1 MFVLSALLVTVA
13 VFWITHKPSTSQFLS
28 ELRGTYFSKAV
39 WAHVSAIAD
48 YKYYFVNGILYPLIF
63 TPIILSGA
71 WLAVSLAG
79 GLTVLFGARDFVHA
93 DAAIVNAAYTVVFF
107 FARDLGLYL
116 GHWVQ
121 HRFDFLW
128 QFHKVH
134 HSAEVLT
141 PITNFRVHPVDLLSL
156 ATGSSLCTGPV
167 TGVFMWLFADQF
179 GFFMYFG
186 LHVALV
192 VFLLVGKVHDEI
204 LAMLAETFQITPK
217 IAADYFAIAISQWQ
231 GTGVL
236 EGGQAAPIDMPPQ
249 AVPKTLKKPLPPASN
264 LAFHTQRHYRLL
276 DTFFRVQFTTA
287 EQESWVHPVLNHLE
301 ASVSCHAETRI
312 HVTEACGKLIVYV
325 DEQPTLSCARIAE
338 LAPLVKAAVWQ
349 IAVRNH
355 NFFLDIHAGVVG
367 DGRQCIL
374 FPAPPGH
381 GKSMLTAALSK
392 AGMQYFSDE
401 VALIEGGSFLAY
413 PVNAHD
419 RYM

>member
-1 MFVLSALLVTVA
+1 MTVEQQPFWQRLLEDAADRLMKPVLALGQQDSQLYWVFVLSALLVTVA

-134 HSAEVLT
+134 HSAEVVT

-156 ATGSSLCTGPV
+156 ATGSALCTGPV

-192 VFLLVGKVHDEI
+192 VFFLVGNLRHSHVWLSYGPRLNCIFVSPAQHQIHHSAASRHFGKNIGAD
-204 LAMLAETFQITPK
+204 LAIWDWMFGTLYVPK
-217 IAADYFAIAISQWQ
+217 EREQFALGLGD
-231 GTGVL
+231 GTERQFHNVL
-236 EGGQAAPIDMPPQ
+236 EMYVRP
-249 AVPKTLKKPLPPASN
+249 V
-264 LAFHTQRHYRLL
+264 RLL
-276 DTFFRVQFTTA
+276 RRA
-287 EQESWVHPVLNHLE
+287 
-301 ASVSCHAETRI
+301 
-312 HVTEACGKLIVYV
+312 GKLRSPFARATYPGEKVPDI
-325 DEQPTLSCARIAE
+325 DCARPSR
-338 LAPLVKAAVWQ
+338 L
-349 IAVRNH
+349 
-355 NFFLDIHAGVVG
+355 
-367 DGRQCIL
+367 
-374 FPAPPGH
+374 PG
-381 GKSMLTAALSK
+381 
-392 AGMQYFSDE
+392 
-401 VALIEGGSFLAY
+401 
-413 PVNAHD
+413 N
-419 RYM
+419 